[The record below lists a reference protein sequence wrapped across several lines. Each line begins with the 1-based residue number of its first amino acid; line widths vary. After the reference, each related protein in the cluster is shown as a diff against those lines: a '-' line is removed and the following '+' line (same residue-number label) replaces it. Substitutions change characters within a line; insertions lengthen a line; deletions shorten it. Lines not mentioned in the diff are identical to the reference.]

1 MDVEQRVRKVVA
13 RQLKVDEKEVKP
25 ESDFVRDLGAESIQS
40 IELVACFEE
49 EFDIEMDE
57 QAALAVRTVGSAAEF
72 IKKTIEESGGKT
84 Q

>member
-13 RQLKVDEKEVKP
+13 RQLKLDEKEVKP

-57 QAALAVRTVGSAAEF
+57 QAALAVRTVGSAVEF
-72 IKKTIEESGGKT
+72 IKKAIGEGGGKT
-84 Q
+84 

>member
-1 MDVEQRVRKVVA
+1 MDIEQRVRKVVA

-57 QAALAVRTVGSAAEF
+57 QAALAVRTVGSAVEF